1 MNQATTFPCI
11 IMPKSGIADLF
22 TGLSLF
28 QLFDDLVM
36 FGKSA
41 RLELGVNHIA
51 VGDHIEYAATT
62 GDQFCINPKNS
73 LQFVRQ
79 TGGSRF
85 VVSFCTVVNFD
96 LHGRSPFYSMG
107 KERPESLLPP

>member
-1 MNQATTFPCI
+1 M
-11 IMPKSGIADLF
+11 SVS
-22 TGLSLF
+22 SL
-28 QLFDDLVM
+28 QLFYDLIM
-36 FGKSA
+36 FRKST
-41 RLELGVNHIA
+41 RFEFGVNHIA

-96 LHGRSPFYSMG
+96 LHVIPPFNIHSD
-107 KERPESLLPP
+107 RTTLISCPSLPVII